1 MCIYYTYI
9 FLKVKYSPNK
19 RFLYTLKTL
28 IYVKYNQNIKK
39 IKMIWYNI
47 IRKDLMRMKY
57 NIRGDKLEITDA
69 INNYVES
76 KLDRLNKYFKE
87 DDILANVL
95 LRVRGNSQIIE
106 VTIPTDK
113 FILRSEEEDKD
124 LYAAIDLVTDKLERQ
139 IRKNKTRL
147 NKQNTENKYKEFNF
161 DYEVESDETEED
173 EVIVKR
179 KNIEMKPMDEEEAI
193 LQMNLL
199 GHEFFVYKDMH
210 TDKVCVLYKRK
221 DGNYGIIETNE

>member
-1 MCIYYTYI
+1 
-9 FLKVKYSPNK
+9 
-19 RFLYTLKTL
+19 
-28 IYVKYNQNIKK
+28 
-39 IKMIWYNI
+39 
-47 IRKDLMRMKY
+47 MRMKY
-57 NIRGDKLEITDA
+57 NIRGDKLEVTDA

-87 DDILANVL
+87 ENILANVL

-147 NKQNTENKYKEFNF
+147 NRTKEEAVYQNFNF
-161 DYEVESDETEED
+161 EYETEED
-173 EVIVKR
+173 EESEEIIVKR

-210 TDKVCVLYKRK
+210 TNKVCVLYKRK
-221 DGNYGIIETNE
+221 DGNYGLIETN

>member
-1 MCIYYTYI
+1 
-9 FLKVKYSPNK
+9 
-19 RFLYTLKTL
+19 
-28 IYVKYNQNIKK
+28 
-39 IKMIWYNI
+39 
-47 IRKDLMRMKY
+47 MKY
-57 NIRGDKLEITDA
+57 NIRGDKLEVTEA

-87 DDILANVL
+87 GDILANVL

-147 NKQNTENKYKEFNF
+147 NKQNIDNKFKELNF
-161 DYEVESDETEED
+161 DYELDNEEENSID

-179 KNIEMKPMDEEEAI
+179 KKLEMKPMDEEEAI
-193 LQMNLL
+193 LEMNLL

-210 TDKVCVLYKRK
+210 TDNICVLYKRK
-221 DGNYGIIETNE
+221 DGNYGLIETK

>member
-1 MCIYYTYI
+1 
-9 FLKVKYSPNK
+9 
-19 RFLYTLKTL
+19 
-28 IYVKYNQNIKK
+28 
-39 IKMIWYNI
+39 
-47 IRKDLMRMKY
+47 MKY
-57 NIRGDKLEITDA
+57 NIRGDKLEVTEA

-147 NKQNTENKYKEFNF
+147 NKQNVDNKFKELNF
-161 DYEVESDETEED
+161 DYELDNEEENSIDEA
-173 EVIVKR
+173 IVKR
-179 KNIEMKPMDEEEAI
+179 KKLEMKPMDEEEAI
-193 LQMNLL
+193 LEMNLL

-210 TDKVCVLYKRK
+210 TNNICVLYKRK
-221 DGNYGIIETNE
+221 DGNYGLIETK

>member
-1 MCIYYTYI
+1 
-9 FLKVKYSPNK
+9 
-19 RFLYTLKTL
+19 
-28 IYVKYNQNIKK
+28 
-39 IKMIWYNI
+39 
-47 IRKDLMRMKY
+47 MKY
-57 NIRGDKLEITDA
+57 NIRGDKLDVTDA

-113 FILRSEEEDKD
+113 FILRGEEEDKD

-147 NKQNTENKYKEFNF
+147 NRQNLDNKYKDFNF
-161 DYEVESDETEED
+161 DYEAPFEEEKEED

-210 TDKVCVLYKRK
+210 TDNICVLYKRK
-221 DGNYGIIETNE
+221 DGNFGLIETK

>member
-1 MCIYYTYI
+1 
-9 FLKVKYSPNK
+9 
-19 RFLYTLKTL
+19 
-28 IYVKYNQNIKK
+28 
-39 IKMIWYNI
+39 
-47 IRKDLMRMKY
+47 MKY
-57 NIRGDKLEITDA
+57 NIRGDKLEVTDA
-69 INNYVES
+69 IESYVES

-87 DDILANVL
+87 DEILANVL
-95 LRVRGNSQIIE
+95 LKVRGNGQKIE

-147 NKQNTENKYKEFNF
+147 NKQNFDNKFKELNF
-161 DYEVESDETEED
+161 DYEIDSNEETSDD

-179 KNIEMKPMDEEEAI
+179 KKLEMKPMDEEEAI
-193 LQMNLL
+193 LEMNLL

-210 TDKVCVLYKRK
+210 TNNVNVLYKRK
-221 DGNYGIIETNE
+221 DGNYGLIETK

>member
-1 MCIYYTYI
+1 
-9 FLKVKYSPNK
+9 
-19 RFLYTLKTL
+19 
-28 IYVKYNQNIKK
+28 
-39 IKMIWYNI
+39 
-47 IRKDLMRMKY
+47 MKY
-57 NIRGDKLEITDA
+57 NIRGDKLVVTEA

-147 NKQNTENKYKEFNF
+147 NKQNVDNKYKDFNF
-161 DYEVESDETEED
+161 DYEINNEEESSEDET
-173 EVIVKR
+173 IVKR

-193 LQMNLL
+193 LEMNLL

-210 TDKVCVLYKRK
+210 TNNVCVLYRRK
-221 DGNYGIIETNE
+221 DGNYGLIETK

>member
-1 MCIYYTYI
+1 
-9 FLKVKYSPNK
+9 
-19 RFLYTLKTL
+19 
-28 IYVKYNQNIKK
+28 
-39 IKMIWYNI
+39 
-47 IRKDLMRMKY
+47 MKY
-57 NIRGDKLEITDA
+57 NIRGDKLEVTDA

-95 LRVRGNSQIIE
+95 LRVRGTSQIIE

-124 LYAAIDLVTDKLERQ
+124 LYAAIDLVADKLERQ

-147 NKQNTENKYKEFNF
+147 NRTKEDTVYQKFNF
-161 DYEVESDETEED
+161 DYETED
-173 EVIVKR
+173 EEEENKVIVKR

-210 TDKVCVLYKRK
+210 TNKVCVLYKRK
-221 DGNYGIIETNE
+221 DGNYGLIETN

>member
-1 MCIYYTYI
+1 
-9 FLKVKYSPNK
+9 
-19 RFLYTLKTL
+19 
-28 IYVKYNQNIKK
+28 
-39 IKMIWYNI
+39 
-47 IRKDLMRMKY
+47 MKY
-57 NIRGDKLEITDA
+57 NIRGDKLEVTEA

-147 NKQNTENKYKEFNF
+147 NKQNVDNKFKELNL
-161 DYEVESDETEED
+161 DYELDNEEESSIDEA
-173 EVIVKR
+173 IVKR
-179 KNIEMKPMDEEEAI
+179 KKLEMKPMDEEEAI
-193 LQMNLL
+193 LEMNLL

-210 TDKVCVLYKRK
+210 TDNICVLYKRK
-221 DGNYGIIETNE
+221 DGNYGLIETK